1 MIFHSNMSD
10 RGVREAL
17 EYVTM
22 RHQINDI
29 HRYSKEIK
37 DWSHTVKIV
46 TDECIYNEIKK
57 LIKRGLEK

>member
-10 RGVREAL
+10 REVREAL
-17 EYVTM
+17 NYVTM

-29 HRYSKEIK
+29 HRYSQEIK

-46 TDECIYNEIKK
+46 TAEGIRNEIQK
-57 LIKRGLEK
+57 LTKQGK

>member
-10 RGVREAL
+10 REVREAFN
-17 EYVTM
+17 YVTM

-29 HRYSKEIK
+29 HRYSKQIK

-46 TDECIYNEIKK
+46 TDEGIYNEIQK
-57 LIKRGLEK
+57 LTKRG